1 MKIDARKAIEPG
13 TGPLRSDPVQP
24 ASASAA
30 TATREAF
37 DKALR
42 NRRAVNSKSLQ
53 GQVEALTRVQ
63 VQDPAIFSAHR
74 TQQILEH
81 LIEVIVPQLGA
92 DPMTEAVALEL
103 LREELQQYRDI
114 EAHLDAGSL
123 P

>member
-1 MKIDARKAIEPG
+1 MKIDARKIVEPG
-13 TGPLRSDPVQP
+13 ASNLRSDPLPP

-42 NRRAVNSKSLQ
+42 NRRVVNGQSLR
-53 GQVEALTRVQ
+53 GQIEALTRVQ

-81 LIEVIVPQLGA
+81 LIDVIVPQLGA
-92 DPMTEAVALEL
+92 DPMTEHVALDL
-103 LREELQQYRDI
+103 LREELQHYRDI
-114 EAHLDAGSL
+114 EACLDAGNPL
-123 P
+123 